1 MNNVHTVADMMT
13 AAARAVQE
21 RNTDALFE
29 LMRVSRDWLQG
40 ADEAN
45 AQMEL
50 LESLAEVVE
59 ELLSTEKELTAAYED
74 AAGADL

>member
-1 MNNVHTVADMMT
+1 MQVHTVADMMT
-13 AAARAVQE
+13 EAARAVQE
-21 RNTDALFE
+21 RDTDKLFA

-74 AAGADL
+74 AAGADA